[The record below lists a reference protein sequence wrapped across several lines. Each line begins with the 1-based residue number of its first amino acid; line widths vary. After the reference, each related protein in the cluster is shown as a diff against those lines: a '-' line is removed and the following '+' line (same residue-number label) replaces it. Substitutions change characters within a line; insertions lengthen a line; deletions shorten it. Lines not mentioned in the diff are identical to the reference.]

1 MCLKCKVEEREIDC
15 LCCQELAALNEKLDV
30 EKNAT
35 CITEAEEFKILC
47 LNKVMLQNVLVGLH
61 DAREI
66 ILRKKRR
73 TDRIALLAI
82 SNLRSGFIRVLVK
95 EIEE

>member
-1 MCLKCKVEEREIDC
+1 
-15 LCCQELAALNEKLDV
+15 
-30 EKNAT
+30 
-35 CITEAEEFKILC
+35 
-47 LNKVMLQNVLVGLH
+47 MLQNVLVGLH